1 MSDTSWKAFE
11 RRIAKR
17 FGGERRGADF
27 RGASGGKNDI
37 IKEGWS
43 IEVKLLSRPSFG
55 QMSAA
60 FDQAVGASE
69 PGDIPI
75 AIIKKKFDADANAIV
90 VMKLDEFMEWF
101 GDFGGNG

>member
-1 MSDTSWKAFE
+1 MSDKSWKAWE
-11 RRIAKR
+11 RRVAKM
-17 FGGERRGADF
+17 FGGERRGADY
-27 RGASGGKNDI
+27 RSANGGKNDI

-60 FDQAVGASE
+60 FDQAVEASE

-75 AIIKKKFDADANAIV
+75 AIIKKKFDLDENALV
-90 VMKLDEFMEWF
+90 VMKLGEFMEWF
-101 GDFGGNG
+101 V

>member
-1 MSDTSWKAFE
+1 MSDKSWKAWE
-11 RRIAKR
+11 RRVAKM
-17 FGGERRGADF
+17 FGGERRGADY
-27 RGASGGKNDI
+27 RSASGGKNDI

-60 FDQAVGASE
+60 FDQAVEASE

-75 AIIKKKFDADANAIV
+75 AIIKKKFDLDENALV
-90 VMKLDEFMEWF
+90 VMKLGEFMEWF
-101 GDFGGNG
+101 V